1 MIIDT
6 LENLKY
12 YIPLNPLFA
21 DVVKFIEENDLLQ
34 LEAGKHE
41 IKGKDLFVNII
52 NQKGKTVDE
61 AVMETHKN
69 MLDIQIPLDGDET
82 YGYMPFGDI
91 AVKADYNAEK
101 DLTKYPGQESSTFV
115 NCHPGMFA
123 MFLPQDG
130 HTPCISKAPEFK
142 KAVFKVKM

>member
-21 DVVKFIEENDLLQ
+21 DVVKFIEENDLLK

-61 AVMETHKN
+61 AVMETHRN

-82 YGYMPFGDI
+82 YGYMPLGDI
-91 AVKADYNAEK
+91 AVKAEYNAEK
-101 DLTKYPGQESSTFV
+101 DLTKYPEQPGSTFV

>member
-21 DVVKFIEENDLLQ
+21 DVVKFIEENDLLK

-61 AVMETHKN
+61 AVMETHRN

-82 YGYMPFGDI
+82 YGYMPLGDI
-91 AVKADYNAEK
+91 AVKAEYNAEK
-101 DLTKYPGQESSTFV
+101 DLTKYPEQPSSTFV

-130 HTPCISKAPEFK
+130 HTPCISKAHEFK

>member
-21 DVVKFIEENDLLQ
+21 DVVKFIEENDLLK

-61 AVMETHKN
+61 AVMETHRN

-82 YGYMPFGDI
+82 YGYMPLGDI
-91 AVKADYNAEK
+91 AVKAEYNEEK
-101 DLTKYPGQESSTFV
+101 DLTKYPEQPSSTFV